1 MTSGNIINFNN
12 NYGSNQVQ
20 TIILNLANS
29 GNLYYSTNDANGTN
43 PTQLTGTGLGVP
55 LTSTAIN
62 DGTWRFMAL
71 VCTLASGTTTA
82 NYSFFMNSV
91 GTAIPS
97 TFTPTTTFTG
107 PVPIIAVRQTNNLVF
122 NMLNLLLDDFRIYN
136 NALTADTLKTLYT
149 LVQ

>member
-1 MTSGNIINFNN
+1 M
-12 NYGSNQVQ
+12 
-20 TIILNLANS
+20 
-29 GNLYYSTNDANGTN
+29 
-43 PTQLTGTGLGVP
+43 
-55 LTSTAIN
+55 TSTAIN
-62 DGTWRFMAL
+62 DGTWHFVAL

-97 TFTPTTTFTG
+97 MFTPTTTFTG

-136 NALTADTLKTLYT
+136 NALTADTLKTMYN

>member
-1 MTSGNIINFNN
+1 M
-12 NYGSNQVQ
+12 
-20 TIILNLANS
+20 
-29 GNLYYSTNDANGTN
+29 
-43 PTQLTGTGLGVP
+43 
-55 LTSTAIN
+55 TSTAIN
-62 DGTWRFMAL
+62 DGTWRFVAL
-71 VCTLASGTTTA
+71 VCTLASGSTA

-136 NALTADTLKTLYT
+136 NALTADTLKTMYN